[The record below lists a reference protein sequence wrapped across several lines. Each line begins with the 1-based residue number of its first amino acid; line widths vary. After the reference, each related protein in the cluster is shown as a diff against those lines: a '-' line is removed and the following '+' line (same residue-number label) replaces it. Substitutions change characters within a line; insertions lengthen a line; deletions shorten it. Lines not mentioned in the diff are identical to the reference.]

1 MGKDNTNHFIFL
13 SPVLTIKKEHL
24 TKRDVRNIKVSLSRK
39 IGVSALVVAFLIL
52 LINIV
57 SFTTMSIET
66 KFNQIEVY
74 GITSFLGQMISI
86 VGTICVIVFEI
97 VALKNKY
104 QVIKER
110 FSHLSSTLMFVVM
123 GIYFF
128 LSLYADA
135 AHGFM
140 STPALSPSVTLIS
153 FFILIQPVFWREAI
167 VLDGSLSLGLIGFV
181 IFAAY
186 KYNIDGLMYYFL
198 IAISFPIGSYL
209 IISIL
214 FYAETQKYCEELR
227 NQALFDHAT
236 YDELTHCKNR
246 YMLNTT
252 IENNITEW
260 KNNKEESLVVMM
272 FDIDDFKQYNDQFS
286 HVAGDYCLKTISD
299 GIRKAFPS
307 PSLDFYRYGGEEFL
321 FFIEASNRLQAEYI
335 IEKVRTTVLR
345 LCIVAPKG
353 APNQYVTISIG
364 GTFVKVDEIKDFE
377 EVIKTAD
384 KYLYE
389 AKRNGKNVS
398 VLDGNLIS
406 SK

>member
-52 LINIV
+52 LVNIV
-57 SFTTMSIET
+57 AFITMSIET

-167 VLDGSLSLGLIGFV
+167 ILDGSLSLGLIGFV

-345 LCIVAPKG
+345 LCIVAPNG
-353 APNQYVTISIG
+353 APSQYVTISIG
-364 GTFVKVDEIKDFE
+364 GTFVKVNEINDFE

>member
-110 FSHLSSTLMFVVM
+110 FSHLSSLLMFLVM
-123 GIYFF
+123 GTYFF

-167 VLDGSLSLGLIGFV
+167 ILDGSLSLGLIGFV

>member
-52 LINIV
+52 LVNIV
-57 SFTTMSIET
+57 AFITMSIET

-167 VLDGSLSLGLIGFV
+167 ILDGSLSLGLIGFV

-227 NQALFDHAT
+227 NQALFDHAA

-345 LCIVAPKG
+345 LCIVAPNG
-353 APNQYVTISIG
+353 APSQYVTISIG
-364 GTFVKVDEIKDFE
+364 GTFVKVNEINDFE

>member
-52 LINIV
+52 LVNIV
-57 SFTTMSIET
+57 AFITMSIET

-110 FSHLSSTLMFVVM
+110 FSHLSSLLMFLVM
-123 GIYFF
+123 GTYFF

-167 VLDGSLSLGLIGFV
+167 ILDGSLSLGLIGFV

-345 LCIVAPKG
+345 LCIVAPNG

-406 SK
+406 NK